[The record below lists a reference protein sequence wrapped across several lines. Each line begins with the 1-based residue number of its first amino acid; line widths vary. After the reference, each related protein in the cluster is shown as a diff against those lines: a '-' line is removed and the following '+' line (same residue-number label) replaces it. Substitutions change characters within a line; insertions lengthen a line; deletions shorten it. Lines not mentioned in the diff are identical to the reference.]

1 MAKILVQANSVSK
14 SFGGNPLYKEVH
26 FSIFE
31 NEKIALYGPNGSGK
45 STLFK
50 LIVDELE
57 TSSGELHKATGL
69 RVSYLRQSHKA
80 GLEYSLNDYISIK
93 EPELNEWDI
102 KRIGAG
108 LGLSEDLYQKQ
119 LQELSG
125 GYRMRFYLACE
136 LAREPELLLLDEPT
150 NHLDLESV
158 LFLESYLKNYKGS
171 FVLISHDRELLENIC
186 NTCLVIEDAE
196 VLKYRGSLSA
206 YFAYSEEQKLL
217 IEKQNKKLEEKKK
230 HLESFVEKFR
240 AKASKAKQAQS
251 KIKQISKLGEIHNQ
265 PIAYFQS
272 LPIPKAHATGKRVL
286 EAKCESGL
294 SYDANRVI
302 LKSFDFHLFRG
313 DKVAIV
319 GENGAGKTTL
329 LKFLAKKLKS
339 RSGEDPSY
347 YKNVEASY
355 FAQHL
360 EQELPLETG
369 LLNYVNSKIPK
380 DIPEQEILN
389 LLGAMGFREHD
400 LEKKLSLFSGG
411 ERMRIVLAEILL
423 RKNPLLLLDEPTNHL
438 DFETVESL
446 SKALKQTDCTVVL
459 VSHDRSF
466 VDQVCDQ
473 IFEIK
478 DHQVRIYPGTYQEY
492 VWSKQNKD
500 VGSQEDTSLS
510 SSQAS
515 QSGEKSKKFNYKEE
529 RKRLEKA
536 IKAEEK
542 KQSELESKLESLE
555 NKILSLNEKLPK
567 AGEEVSTL
575 ILELNA
581 LSSEKVQCEEDLL
594 LSLETSEELQANLD
608 LVLS

>member
-1 MAKILVQANSVSK
+1 MQANSVSK

-230 HLESFVEKFR
+230 HL
-240 AKASKAKQAQS
+240 
-251 KIKQISKLGEIHNQ
+251 
-265 PIAYFQS
+265 
-272 LPIPKAHATGKRVL
+272 
-286 EAKCESGL
+286 
-294 SYDANRVI
+294 
-302 LKSFDFHLFRG
+302 
-313 DKVAIV
+313 
-319 GENGAGKTTL
+319 
-329 LKFLAKKLKS
+329 
-339 RSGEDPSY
+339 
-347 YKNVEASY
+347 
-355 FAQHL
+355 
-360 EQELPLETG
+360 
-369 LLNYVNSKIPK
+369 
-380 DIPEQEILN
+380 
-389 LLGAMGFREHD
+389 
-400 LEKKLSLFSGG
+400 
-411 ERMRIVLAEILL
+411 
-423 RKNPLLLLDEPTNHL
+423 
-438 DFETVESL
+438 
-446 SKALKQTDCTVVL
+446 
-459 VSHDRSF
+459 
-466 VDQVCDQ
+466 
-473 IFEIK
+473 
-478 DHQVRIYPGTYQEY
+478 
-492 VWSKQNKD
+492 
-500 VGSQEDTSLS
+500 
-510 SSQAS
+510 
-515 QSGEKSKKFNYKEE
+515 
-529 RKRLEKA
+529 
-536 IKAEEK
+536 
-542 KQSELESKLESLE
+542 
-555 NKILSLNEKLPK
+555 
-567 AGEEVSTL
+567 
-575 ILELNA
+575 
-581 LSSEKVQCEEDLL
+581 
-594 LSLETSEELQANLD
+594 
-608 LVLS
+608 

>member
-1 MAKILVQANSVSK
+1 MQANSVSK